1 MLIRPRVGNLGKVT
15 TVMNEQGEQTESE
28 TGDDEALMI
37 LESKCAPI
45 KIL

>member
-1 MLIRPRVGNLGKVT
+1 MLIRPRVRNLGKVT

-37 LESKCAPI
+37 LESNSV
-45 KIL
+45 L

>member
-15 TVMNEQGEQTESE
+15 TVMNELGEQTESE
-28 TGDDEALMI
+28 TGDDDTLMI
-37 LESKCAPI
+37 LEYTQCS

>member
-15 TVMNEQGEQTESE
+15 TVMNEYQGEQTESE

-37 LESKCAPI
+37 LESNSV
-45 KIL
+45 L